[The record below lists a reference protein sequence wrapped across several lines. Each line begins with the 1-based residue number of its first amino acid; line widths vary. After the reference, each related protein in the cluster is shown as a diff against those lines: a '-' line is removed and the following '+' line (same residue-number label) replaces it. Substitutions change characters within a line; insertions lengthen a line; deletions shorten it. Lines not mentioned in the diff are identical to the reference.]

1 VRLDLDAPRLEADER
16 MGDGAREHTSSVRT
30 NVSRNPHGS
39 EPTSHQVRLR

>member
-30 NVSRNPHGS
+30 NVSRNRHVF
-39 EPTSHQVRLR
+39 EPTSHGVQPG